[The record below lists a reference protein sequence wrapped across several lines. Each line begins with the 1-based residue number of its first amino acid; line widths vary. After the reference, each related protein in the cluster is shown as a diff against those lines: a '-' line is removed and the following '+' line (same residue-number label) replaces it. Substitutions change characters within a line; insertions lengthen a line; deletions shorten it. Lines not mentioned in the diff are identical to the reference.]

1 MNTTTHTLVQK
12 LWNYCSVL
20 RDDGMSYGD
29 YVEQLTYLLFLKMAD
44 ERSQPPYN
52 QTSIV
57 PAVYAWPT
65 LLGRDGDDLFDH
77 YRHAL
82 EKLGQEKG
90 TLGLIFAKAQ
100 NKFQDPAKLRRV
112 IVDLIDAETWTVL
125 GADVKGDAYEGLLE
139 KNAQDTKSGAG
150 QYFTPRALIAA
161 MVECIDPKPAER
173 VCDPACGTGGFLFS
187 AHQHVVDRHPN
198 LTKDEKKHLKESAF
212 VGFELVQATA
222 RVCAM
227 NMLLH
232 GIGSEK
238 SVPVRVGDALGSDP
252 GERFEVVLA
261 NPPFGKKSSTVIVG
275 EDGRTSTE
283 KDTIE
288 RDDFWATTS
297 NKQLNFVQHIKT
309 LLAIHGRAAVV
320 LPDNVLFEGGA
331 GEAIRKKLLHEC
343 DLHTLLRLPT
353 GLFYAQ
359 GVKANVLFFD
369 KKPASETPWTKK
381 LWIYDLRTNKHFTL
395 KTNPLRR
402 ADLDE
407 FVNLYKVGKRHERAE
422 TWSADH
428 PDGRWRAYGYD
439 ELIARDKT
447 SLDIFWLKDDSL
459 ADSDN
464 LPAPA
469 VIAQEIVE
477 DLQAAL
483 EQFKLIAGDL
493 GAEVPEEAV

>member
-1 MNTTTHTLVQK
+1 MNTTTNSLVQK
-12 LWNYCSVL
+12 LWNYCNVL

-44 ERSQPPYN
+44 ERSAPPYN
-52 QTSIV
+52 QPSIV
-57 PAVYAWPT
+57 PAAYAWPT
-65 LLGRDGDDLFDH
+65 LLARDGDALFDH
-77 YRHAL
+77 YRHLL

-90 TLGLIFAKAQ
+90 TLGLIFGKAQ

-112 IVDLIDAETWTVL
+112 IVDLIGAETWTVL

-150 QYFTPRALIAA
+150 QYFTPRALIQA
-161 MVECIDPKPAER
+161 MVDCMAPQPGER
-173 VCDPACGTGGFLFS
+173 ITDPACGTGGFLFT
-187 AHQHVVDRHPN
+187 AHNYITAHN
-198 LTKDEKKHLKESAF
+198 KSLTRDQLKHLKEKAF
-212 VGFELVQATA
+212 TGYELVQATA

-227 NMLLH
+227 NMMLH

-238 SVPVRVGDALGSDP
+238 SVPVVVGDALAADP

-309 LLAIHGRAAVV
+309 LLATHGRAAVV

-331 GEAIRKKLLHEC
+331 GETIRKKLLHEC
-343 DLHTLLRLPT
+343 DVHTLLRLPT

-359 GVKANVLFFD
+359 GVKANVLFFE
-369 KKPASETPWTKK
+369 KKGASETPWTRQ

-402 ADLDE
+402 GDLDE
-407 FVNLYKVGKRHERAE
+407 FVGLYKAGTRHQRQA
-422 TWSADH
+422 TWSAEN
-428 PDGRWRAYGYD
+428 PGGRWRAYSYD
-439 ELIARDKT
+439 ELIARDKA

-464 LPAPA
+464 LPAPG

-477 DLQAAL
+477 ALQAAL
-483 EQFKLIAGDL
+483 EQFKLIAEDY
-493 GAEVPEEAV
+493 EAQVD